1 MLVINKIPTMKKLFI
16 IFLIAVI
23 HSGCFSLYNGNMYNN
38 TVINQG
44 NFKYT
49 GVRSGS
55 ASCFYVFGI
64 GGMNHSALINEAKER
79 MLQEFPLRRN
89 EALVNQIVEWKSSY
103 YFPFFMRVTCIINAE
118 VIQFDETDLER
129 SKDE

>member
-1 MLVINKIPTMKKLFI
+1 
-16 IFLIAVI
+16 
-23 HSGCFSLYNGNMYNN
+23 
-38 TVINQG
+38 
-44 NFKYT
+44 
-49 GVRSGS
+49 
-55 ASCFYVFGI
+55 
-64 GGMNHSALINEAKER
+64 

-129 SKDE
+129 LKDE